1 MPVDLAD
8 WPIILNDRTLTSGRH
23 IVLGDIDGPHR
34 LWIRDI
40 VAGQPLAYVVV
51 RDGALPLRLAAL
63 QRFDRRLAGAPP
75 AKLPPG
81 FQPTPFQRRRLSMLL
96 AILDASL
103 DRAGSPSTT
112 HDIARRY
119 VYPGMTIGRGSEWKS
134 SAERRRTQRLIDEA
148 FALMRGGYRT
158 LLRG

>member
-1 MPVDLAD
+1 VPIDLAD
-8 WPIILNDRTLTSGRH
+8 WPIILNDRTLSSGRH

-40 VAGQPLAYVVV
+40 IAGQPLAYVVA
-51 RDGALPLRLAAL
+51 RDDALPLRLAAL

-75 AKLPPG
+75 AKTPPG
-81 FQPTPFQRRRLSMLL
+81 IQPTPFQRRRLSMLL
-96 AILDASL
+96 AILDALL
-103 DRAGSPSTT
+103 DSADTPPTT

-148 FALMRGGYRT
+148 LALMRGGYRT